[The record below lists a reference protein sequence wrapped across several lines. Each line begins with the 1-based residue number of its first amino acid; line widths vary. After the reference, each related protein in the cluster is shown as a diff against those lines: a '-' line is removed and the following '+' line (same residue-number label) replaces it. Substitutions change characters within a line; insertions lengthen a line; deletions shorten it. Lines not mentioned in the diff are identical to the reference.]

1 MIVYVLCAL
10 AVLLICAVVYLFS
23 KLRRAVQTIDA
34 AEKSLDC
41 LKSCF
46 TELKSSFDEVIAD
59 ELDARAKS
67 EKLFADGIESILN
80 YGGEIPTLN
89 KEDMRNDR

>member
-10 AVLLICAVVYLFS
+10 VLSLICAVAYLFAM
-23 KLRRAVQTIDA
+23 LRRAGRALYD
-34 AEKSLDC
+34 AEKSVDC
-41 LKSCF
+41 LKKCF
-46 TELKSSFDEVIAD
+46 DELKTSFDEVVAG

-67 EKLFADGIESILN
+67 EKLFADGLESILN

-89 KEDMRNDR
+89 KENVRNVR

>member
-10 AVLLICAVVYLFS
+10 VVLLICAVVYLFS
-23 KLRRAVQTIDA
+23 KLCRAAHSLDA
-34 AEKSLDC
+34 AEKSLEC

-46 TELKSSFDEVIAD
+46 SELKTSFDEVIAD
-59 ELDARAKS
+59 ELDTRVKS
-67 EKLFADGIESILN
+67 EKLFADGLESILN

-89 KEDMRNDR
+89 KENLRNDL

>member
-10 AVLLICAVVYLFS
+10 VVLLICAVVYLFS
-23 KLRRAVQTIDA
+23 KLRGAAQTLDA
-34 AEKSLDC
+34 TGKSLEC
-41 LKSCF
+41 LKGCF
-46 TELKSSFDEVIAD
+46 SELKRSFDEVIAD

-67 EKLFADGIESILN
+67 EKLFADGLESILN

-89 KEDMRNDR
+89 KENVRNGR